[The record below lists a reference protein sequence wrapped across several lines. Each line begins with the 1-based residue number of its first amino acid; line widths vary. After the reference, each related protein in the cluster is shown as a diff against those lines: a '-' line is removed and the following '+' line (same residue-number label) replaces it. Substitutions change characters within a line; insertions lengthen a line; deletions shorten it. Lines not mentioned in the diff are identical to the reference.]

1 MFVLF
6 LAMMMAV
13 LVLMSILII
22 LVMVM
27 MFTAMSV
34 FMLVMMVVLV
44 RMRVS
49 VGRAIRVRVLAAVLM
64 REVNIEFNAFNGGFV
79 SAGNVQMVTIELQLF
94 QFVLQ
99 FVRINTEV
107 EQRADKHVAADA
119 AEDVEI

>member
-1 MFVLF
+1 MLALF
-6 LAMMMAV
+6 FLMVAV
-13 LVLMSILII
+13 LVLMSVLII

-27 MFTAMSV
+27 MFIAMSM
-34 FMLVMMVVLV
+34 FMLVMMMLV
-44 RMRVS
+44 RTRVS
-49 VGRAIRVRVLAAVLM
+49 VRYAIRMRLLVAMFM
-64 REVNIEFNAFNGGFV
+64 REVNIEFNPFDGGFV
-79 SAGNVQMVTIELQLF
+79 SAGNVQMVAVEIQLF